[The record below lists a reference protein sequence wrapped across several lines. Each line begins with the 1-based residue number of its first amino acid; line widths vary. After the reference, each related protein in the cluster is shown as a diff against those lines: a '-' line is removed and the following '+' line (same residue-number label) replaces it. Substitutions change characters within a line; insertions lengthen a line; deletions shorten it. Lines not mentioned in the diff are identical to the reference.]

1 MTKQLENLINTC
13 LKKNLNFAVFSY
25 PNSVTFEVIIEHHL
39 LCANTKTGFVFH
51 PFEVSIS
58 NPEIFIAADFRISQ
72 ELIDE
77 DFIHTIS
84 LLESV
89 EKKVSIDSNLSINK
103 ENYISNLQNGISQ
116 LQEGELEKFIYS
128 RVKTIENT
136 RNLDL
141 AKYLFSLNKNH
152 ESAFV
157 SMVNHKKSGV
167 WLGATPET
175 LLSWKNSTVT
185 TMSLAGTQP
194 ILNENPV
201 WSQKEI
207 EEQAYVTSYIK
218 NTFKDSKIP
227 VNIGDSKTVKAGP
240 VYHIKTDIESQNI
253 LSYSEA
259 LNLAKKLHPTPAI
272 CGVPVLEAKKMIAS
286 IENHNRKYYSGYLG
300 FISPEKEL
308 QLFVNLRCMQIFS
321 NSLALYLGGGITAK
335 SNAEKEWEETNFKA
349 KTLVDALP

>member
-1 MTKQLENLINTC
+1 MTTPLENLINTC

-25 PNSVTFEVIIEHHL
+25 PNSAVFEVIIEHHL
-39 LCANTKTGFVFH
+39 LCSNTSTGFVFH
-51 PFEVSIS
+51 PFEVSNS
-58 NPEIFIAADFRISQ
+58 NPEIFISADYRISQ
-72 ELIDE
+72 ELIDD
-77 DFIHTIS
+77 DFNHTIS
-84 LLESV
+84 LLESI
-89 EKKVSIDSNLSINK
+89 KKKPSKDHNLSINK
-103 ENYISNLQNGISQ
+103 ENYISNLQNGINQ
-116 LQEGELEKFIYS
+116 LQEGDLDKFIYS
-128 RVKTIENT
+128 RIKTIENT
-136 RNLDL
+136 SDL
-141 AKYLFSLNKNH
+141 ELTKYLFLLNKKH

-157 SMVNHKKSGV
+157 SLVNHQNSGL

-201 WSQKEI
+201 WSEKEI
-207 EEQAYVTSYIK
+207 EEQAYVTNYIK
-218 NTFKDSKIP
+218 NTFEDRKIP
-227 VNIGDSKTVKAGP
+227 SNISKPKTVKAGP
-240 VYHIKTDIESQNI
+240 VYHIKTDIQSQNI
-253 LSYSEA
+253 LDYAQA

-286 IENHNRKYYSGYLG
+286 IENHDRKYYSGYLG
-300 FISPEKEL
+300 FIAPEKEL
-308 QLFVNLRCMQIFS
+308 QLFVNLRCVQIFS